1 MADSFSSLGSGTLM
15 IPRLDLFELKAKLED
30 SARVFEMQLNRVVF
44 PVFVMPMMP
53 QFNAIF
59 FCKDTNANAI
69 KILNLW
75 LVFRTK

>member
-1 MADSFSSLGSGTLM
+1 L
-15 IPRLDLFELKAKLED
+15 
-30 SARVFEMQLNRVVF
+30 
-44 PVFVMPMMP
+44 VMPMMP

-59 FCKDTNANAI
+59 FCKDTNANALI

>member
-1 MADSFSSLGSGTLM
+1 M

-30 SARVFEMQLNRVVF
+30 SARVFEMQLKRAVF
-44 PVFVMPMMP
+44 PVLVMPMMP

-59 FCKDTNANAI
+59 FCKDTNVN
-69 KILNLW
+69 KLKTLNLR